1 MIDLGKDWQAALQ
14 KGWRKGW
21 EDFLLR
27 FDDLKDMLLVRIG
40 KRRKRQGPSPIV
52 PDGSVTGTALVIVIA
67 IMTFLACLT
76 LGGVTLVR
84 ASAQAWQSQ
93 IAREATIQIR
103 PADGQN
109 MEKALQQASDIARG
123 FAGVKGTSV
132 IDKDATARLLEPW
145 LGSGLNIDEL
155 PVPRLVVV
163 TIDESAP
170 PDFETMRAELT
181 RAIPTA
187 SFDDHRT
194 WVDRLVSMANTTVLI
209 GTGVLS
215 LVIAATVLTVIFA
228 TRGAMSGNS
237 HIIEVLHFIG
247 AESKFVAREFEWH
260 FFRTALKGA
269 LCGGGAAMFVFLIF
283 SWWASSH
290 MATPA
295 GDQAAAMFG
304 NFAIGRNGYLGAGA
318 IIILV
323 SVLTMLTS
331 RLTVI
336 RQLATMDGPGVRGE

>member
-1 MIDLGKDWQAALQ
+1 MIDVEKSLAEIK
-14 KGWRKGW
+14 
-21 EDFLLR
+21 LR
-27 FDDLKDMLLVRIG
+27 FEDLKDMLFVRIG
-40 KRRKRQGPSPIV
+40 KRKRRQGPSPIV
-52 PDGSVTGTALVIVIA
+52 PDGSVTGTALVTVIA

-84 ASAQAWQSQ
+84 ASAAAWQSQ

-103 PADGQN
+103 PVDGLD
-109 MEKALQQASDIARG
+109 MEKALAQAGDVARG
-123 FAGVKGTSV
+123 FSGVTGAAV
-132 IDKDATARLLEPW
+132 VDKAATARLLEPW
-145 LGSGLNIDEL
+145 LGSGLNIDDL

-163 TIDESAP
+163 TIDETAP
-170 PDFETMRAELT
+170 PDFAAIRTALAK
-181 RAIPTA
+181 AIPSA

-194 WVDRLVSMANTTVLI
+194 WVDRLVSMARTTVLV
-209 GTGVLS
+209 GTAVLS

-228 TRGAMSGNS
+228 TRGAMSGNG

-269 LCGGGAAMFVFLIF
+269 LGGGAAAMAVFLVF
-283 SWWASSH
+283 SWWASRH
-290 MATPA
+290 MATPE

-304 NFAIGRNGYLGAGA
+304 NFAIGRDGYLGAGL

-336 RQLATMDGPGVRGE
+336 RRLATMDGPGGRVE

>member
-1 MIDLGKDWQAALQ
+1 MSNTRSGRPSGWQKIQDDLKV
-14 KGWRKGW
+14 
-21 EDFLLR
+21 R
-27 FDDLKDMLLVRIG
+27 FEDLKDMVLVRVG
-40 KRRKRQGPSPIV
+40 KRRQRKGPSPIV
-52 PDGSVTGTALVIVIA
+52 PDGSVTGTALVTVIA

-76 LGGVTLVR
+76 MGGVSLVR
-84 ASAQAWQSQ
+84 ASAAAWQSQ

-103 PADGQN
+103 PVEGQDI
-109 MEKALQQASDIARG
+109 EKALQQASDIARG
-123 FAGVKGTSV
+123 FAGVKATNI

-145 LGSGLNIDEL
+145 LGTGLNIDEL

-170 PDFETMRAELT
+170 PDFDTMRTELT
-181 RAIPTA
+181 RAIPAA

-194 WVDRLVSMANTTVLI
+194 WVDRLVSMAHTTVLV
-209 GTGVLS
+209 GTAVLS

-269 LCGGGAAMFVFLIF
+269 LFGGAAAMLVFLIF
-283 SWWASSH
+283 SWWASRH
-290 MATPA
+290 MATPE

-304 NFAIGRNGYLGAGA
+304 SFAIGRSGYLGAAA

-336 RQLATMDGPGVRGE
+336 RQLATMDGPGVRSE